1 LPAETQTD
9 ETDAAEDDER
19 QNDEDEQRSEPKR
32 KEAQSKG
39 EPPQQPQR
47 DRGDVLSAVLKGA
60 AVGSAAGA
68 ALGAWAAF
76 ARVMWPEQIEEAGKA
91 VTGTVRDVGRSAAAA
106 AGQTLDPAAI
116 AGLLPGN
123 DDRAEVVKR
132 SARDAATAAAKAAR
146 DTISSMS
153 DGTSNGSKGA

>member
-1 LPAETQTD
+1 LPAETQTN
-9 ETDAAEDDER
+9 ETDAAKDDER
-19 QNDEDEQRSEPKR
+19 QNDQDEQRSKPKR
-32 KEAQSKG
+32 KEAQGKG
-39 EPPQQPQR
+39 EQPQR
-47 DRGDVLSAVLKGA
+47 DRGDVLNAVLKGA
-60 AVGSAAGA
+60 VVGSAAGA

>member
-1 LPAETQTD
+1 MPAETQTNK
-9 ETDAAEDDER
+9 TDAAEDNER
-19 QNDEDEQRSEPKR
+19 QNDENEQRSKPKR

-39 EPPQQPQR
+39 SQSQR
-47 DRGDVLSAVLKGA
+47 ERGDVLNAVLKGA

-76 ARVMWPEQIEEAGKA
+76 ARMMWPEQIEEAGKA
-91 VTGTVRDVGRSAAAA
+91 VTGTVRDVGRSAATA

-153 DGTSNGSKGA
+153 DATSNGSKGA

>member
-1 LPAETQTD
+1 LPAETQTN
-9 ETDAAEDDER
+9 ETDAARDDER
-19 QNDEDEQRSEPKR
+19 QNDQDEQRSKPKR
-32 KEAQSKG
+32 KDAQGKG
-39 EPPQQPQR
+39 EQPQR
-47 DRGDVLSAVLKGA
+47 DRGDVLNAVLKGA
-60 AVGSAAGA
+60 VVGSAAGA

-153 DGTSNGSKGA
+153 DATSNGSKGD

>member
-1 LPAETQTD
+1 LPAETQTN
-9 ETDAAEDDER
+9 ETDAAKDDER
-19 QNDEDEQRSEPKR
+19 QNDQDEQRSKPKR
-32 KEAQSKG
+32 KEAQGKG
-39 EPPQQPQR
+39 EQPQR
-47 DRGDVLSAVLKGA
+47 DRGDVLNAVLKGA